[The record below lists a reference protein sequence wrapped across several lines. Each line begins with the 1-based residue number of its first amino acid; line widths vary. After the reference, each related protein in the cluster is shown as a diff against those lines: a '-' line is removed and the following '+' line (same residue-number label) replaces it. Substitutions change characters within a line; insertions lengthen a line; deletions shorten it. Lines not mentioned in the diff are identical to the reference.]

1 MPELPKALPLI
12 GAIGQSVFTV
22 GRDTTGTWVGRG
34 GSECD
39 GCCGCDC
46 PPCMA
51 ALAARTAARRSTLL
65 DGRDANVASMDSIA
79 ARFFEDEVDGKGEL
93 GKEADAGPE
102 DVMEGDGGT
111 RTIGRGTVDDDDPC
125 GGWSSGFLRE
135 RLAAVR

>member
-1 MPELPKALPLI
+1 M
-12 GAIGQSVFTV
+12 GAMGQSVFTV
-22 GRDTTGTWVGRG
+22 GRNTVDAWVGRG
-34 GSECD
+34 GSGCD

-79 ARFFEDEVDGKGEL
+79 ARFFEVEAKGEL
-93 GKEADAGPE
+93 GEEVDAGPA
-102 DVMEGDGGT
+102 DGMVGDGGT
-111 RTIGRGTVDDDDPC
+111 RTIGRGTEDDDDPC
-125 GGWSSGFLRE
+125 GGCSSGLFRE